1 MPQLLCQ
8 LHGSGA
14 CLHTG
19 HTDCTGSLSGIG
31 TNSLSAVPA
40 ERGWTVDVFEK
51 RGMPEDKETSRN
63 YALVLHV
70 RGLRALQA
78 AGFDM
83 SSFEHSFQGE
93 LKRSTFDLNAGG
105 LQAACSDLSSLEHS
119 FLVVLEQSTTCDCM
133 SCIGQL

>member
-1 MPQLLCQ
+1 ME
-8 LHGSGA
+8 
-14 CLHTG
+14 
-19 HTDCTGSLSGIG
+19 
-31 TNSLSAVPA
+31 VY
-40 ERGWTVDVFEK
+40 EK

-93 LKRSTFDLNAGG
+93 LRYSP
-105 LQAACSDLSSLEHS
+105 SDLHAA
-119 FLVVLEQSTTCDCM
+119 TCRQQ
-133 SCIGQL
+133 ILT